1 MKTISNII
9 LKTKS
14 KPHSSIKNQPK
25 PSSIKRSSGI
35 LHSNWKTS
43 LHLCVLA
50 LAGFGLSFCG
60 SNTTVVGGAA
70 SPSISISQVDTTSS
84 TPSAT
89 AQIEP
94 AGAQVQARGF
104 LLYHGELALDS
115 LSNSLS
121 NITAETI
128 DSIELATN
136 VVHIK
141 IDDTSAST
149 PDNTYNTELRN
160 IVIRTNYNIHAYFLY
175 ADGFAL
181 SPAFAFSSPNGLATL
196 HPFDRNDITDIAD
209 TTANAISAVVHDG
222 GDDSITYGH
231 VWSTSATALD
241 FAGNTPS
248 STETTSILN
257 LSTKTATEGSRPTGV
272 YTSRITD
279 LTASTPY
286 YIRAYVTNDAG
297 TVFSSLESMFTAITG
312 GSDAVTIASLQVQ
325 ITQLQSTL
333 TSSTADASTTIGN
346 LQTQLDTTSNASAM
360 TIAALQAQLGTLMGA
375 NSTLQTQINGLSD
388 ANSTLSGANNALQTQ
403 INGLVSSL
411 YDFNTLSGAGNES
424 PYGIWSDGTTM
435 WVVDPLDLKI
445 YAYNLSTK
453 ARDAA
458 KDFNTLDAAGN
469 MGLVGYG
476 QMGRPCG

>member
-1 MKTISNII
+1 MKESMKTISNTI

-14 KPHSSIKNQPK
+14 KPYVSIKNQPK

-35 LHSNWKTS
+35 LHSNWKTP
-43 LHLCVLA
+43 LHLCILA

-160 IVIRTNYNIHAYFLY
+160 IVIRTDYNIHAYFLY

-181 SPAFAFSSPNGLATL
+181 SPAFAFSSPNGLAIL

-231 VWSTSATALD
+231 VWSNNATALD

-286 YIRAYVTNDAG
+286 YIRAYVTNAAG
-297 TVFSSLESMFTAITG
+297 TVFSSLESMFTTIVDT
-312 GSDAVTIASLQVQ
+312 DAVTIASLQ
-325 ITQLQSTL
+325 TQLNTL
-333 TSSTADASTTIGN
+333 N
-346 LQTQLDTTSNASAM
+346 
-360 TIAALQAQLGTLMGA
+360 GT
-375 NSTLQTQINGLSD
+375 NSTLQTQLNTLNGT
-388 ANSTLSGANNALQTQ
+388 NSTLQTQ
-403 INGLVSSL
+403 L
-411 YDFNTLSGAGNES
+411 NTLSGTNDTLQAQVNGLNSTNTTLQTQVTTLSGTNDTLQTQLATLNSIHTTLQTQVNNLIAPHALGRPSGSGNGD
-424 PYGIWSDGTTM
+424 PRGLWSDGT
-435 WVVDPLDLKI
+435 DH
-445 YAYNLSTK
+445 
-453 ARDAA
+453 
-458 KDFNTLDAAGN
+458 
-469 MGLVGYG
+469 VGGGYFES
-476 QMGRPCG
+476 